1 MKPKGHDRSAPDIRP
16 QIELIAEKGSNFTA
30 GILVILMFQGHKRAK
45 AGWGAMFG
53 RFAAMPQQA
62 YGVRIDLK
70 KQIGT
75 QQSG

>member
-1 MKPKGHDRSAPDIRP
+1 
-16 QIELIAEKGSNFTA
+16 L
-30 GILVILMFQGHKRAK
+30 
-45 AGWGAMFG
+45 G
-53 RFAAMPQQA
+53 RYVWAVRAMPQQA